1 MVQQEHMM
9 DTMALWPG
17 AALEILTR
25 FTREG
30 LHSKLTSSAQV
41 ETMRAA
47 FFLMIKLQARKEIQ
61 LILSTKMH
69 QRTTQQTTS
78 ATKAGIIT
86 WLRWYHNARFS
97 WVNIA
102 HPSLNKMMTQK
113 GMMMMKRSSLAATS
127 RCCPTKMLLVVLPR
141 RGLGR
146 WPTKLSEAP
155 ATREVSCHRSS
166 PSLIRRNN
174 RGEKSCLSRP
184 SSEIS

>member
-1 MVQQEHMM
+1 M

-25 FTREG
+25 FNREG

-86 WLRWYHNARFS
+86 WLR
-97 WVNIA
+97 
-102 HPSLNKMMTQK
+102 
-113 GMMMMKRSSLAATS
+113 
-127 RCCPTKMLLVVLPR
+127 
-141 RGLGR
+141 
-146 WPTKLSEAP
+146 
-155 ATREVSCHRSS
+155 
-166 PSLIRRNN
+166 
-174 RGEKSCLSRP
+174 
-184 SSEIS
+184 